1 MFAAFKAGVQ
11 REVGAGDTEAHFDL
25 GIAYKEMGLLDDAIG
40 EFRVAMVDAARRLA
54 CLHMMA
60 VCALDLGRGADAV
73 AHLSEALAGGVLPR
87 DQEAALRLDL
97 GRAHQANGDRARART
112 EYEAVRAL
120 APDFADVERFLAEL
134 DTAAAEPAQS
144 EGEAFESF
152 DDLISDDP
160 RSALAEPPAAPQYES
175 FDELISDDAELA
187 PAALGEA
194 AGPAAPAPP
203 EPDAEAEITLT
214 EVALAPPQPEPG
226 PTPPAPPAEAPRSRE
241 PAPAA
246 RRKQKISFV

>member
-1 MFAAFKAGVQ
+1 
-11 REVGAGDTEAHFDL
+11 
-25 GIAYKEMGLLDDAIG
+25 
-40 EFRVAMVDAARRLA
+40 
-54 CLHMMA
+54 
-60 VCALDLGRGADAV
+60 
-73 AHLSEALAGGVLPR
+73 VLPR

-120 APDFADVERFLAEL
+120 APDFADVERLLAEL

-175 FDELISDDAELA
+175 FDELISDDAELE

-214 EVALAPPQPEPG
+214 EVALEPPQPEPA

-246 RRKQKISFV
+246 RRKKKISFV